1 MKKIKLAGVTLAA
14 ALLLVGL
21 GACSKTET
29 TEGEI
34 FSDDVTET
42 TTEFS
47 DGTEVVEDDS
57 SLQDD
62 GYFKEI
68 VTGDKNPKITFEAE
82 YNTSWSDDSW
92 DGMDLSIDKVKVVEV
107 DKYVDEDNNTYN
119 GLLSMHYTLDN
130 NGDEVEV
137 HPGDATLILEDGTEL
152 EATVFA
158 DYWEDVFA
166 ANKQKDGYVHFK
178 FDEVD
183 QIDQIQEIKLTFDGH
198 RKGDE
203 SDKVDHTYDVSLPL
217 TLQN

>member
-1 MKKIKLAGVTLAA
+1 MKKIKLAGVTLEA
-14 ALLLVGL
+14 ALLLEGL
-21 GACSKTET
+21 GACSKKET
-29 TEGEI
+29 KEGEI
-34 FSDDVTET
+34 FNEEVKET

-107 DKYVDEDNNTYN
+107 DKYVDEDNNSYN
-119 GLLSMHYTLDN
+119 GLLAMHYTLDN

-137 HPGDATLILEDGTEL
+137 HPGDATLILEDGTE
-152 EATVFA
+152 
-158 DYWEDVFA
+158 
-166 ANKQKDGYVHFK
+166 
-178 FDEVD
+178 
-183 QIDQIQEIKLTFDGH
+183 I
-198 RKGDE
+198 
-203 SDKVDHTYDVSLPL
+203 
-217 TLQN
+217 